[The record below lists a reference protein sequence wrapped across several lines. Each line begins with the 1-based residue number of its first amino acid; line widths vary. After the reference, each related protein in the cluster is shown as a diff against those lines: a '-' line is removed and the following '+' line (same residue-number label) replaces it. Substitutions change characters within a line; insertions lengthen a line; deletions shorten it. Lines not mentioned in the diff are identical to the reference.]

1 MKNNICRKLARVTLS
16 LLIILAMLI
25 SASAALASGTPPSS
39 INPPL
44 NFAAANHSG
53 RSVVCTLSAPDDLR
67 ALINKKAEEQGYS
80 LKILGQVD
88 FKVDNGGWH
97 YTSDW
102 DNPKTF
108 TKYTLNYYNSLTGGT
123 GGYYLGKQEL
133 VFNTMFP
140 DDTNVPVPAAFTSWD
155 WYKSHTMTLRA
166 RFALDFYNGNIV
178 FSDWSD
184 EYVFSASSKMDYK
197 KIMNEN
203 APTILSSKIETRG
216 VNNVP
221 WVVLQLAQHPDATQ
235 MFNAASGN
243 SMWTEIWL
251 RKAGDTDFKKVGEAR
266 FSQENISLD
275 VSAYF
280 KKNSASYDAQA
291 YEVKVRY
298 KIDERAYEQSGV
310 TKQNWLYSPYS
321 NILAYNMPAWSGAS
335 NWAAPELQKASD
347 MGLIPDILKGQD
359 MTKNITREE
368 FAEVSLLMYEKASG
382 ITDTTPVSP
391 NPFIDTTNPQILKAF
406 KLGIVKGVSNTE
418 FKPKSLINREQ
429 VAAMLTR
436 TIKLI
441 APDADYSATGAP
453 AFSDR
458 SDISGWALND
468 CLYIAKIG
476 IIKGTDGKFM
486 PRAVSKAQIAVGY
499 ANTSRE
505 QALAMSVR
513 TVNKINEIK

>member
-1 MKNNICRKLARVTLS
+1 MKNKSFCKFVTVTLT
-16 LLIILAMLI
+16 ILVIFTMLI
-25 SASAALASGTPPSS
+25 PMSTAFAAGTPPSS

-44 NFAAANHSG
+44 NFAAANRMG
-53 RSVVCTLSAPDDLR
+53 IPGFTLSAPDDLR
-67 ALINKKAEEQGYS
+67 ALIDQTNEERGYG

-102 DNPKTF
+102 DNPKTY
-108 TKYTLNYYNSLTGGT
+108 TKYTLNYYNNLTGGT
-123 GGYYLGKQEL
+123 GGIYLGKQEL
-133 VFNTMFP
+133 AFKSMFP
-140 DDTNVPVPAAFTSWD
+140 DDTNVPVNSGFASWD
-155 WYKSHTMTLRA
+155 WYKSHTMTVRA

-184 EYVFSASSKMDYK
+184 EYVFSAGSKMDYK
-197 KIMNEN
+197 KIINEN

-221 WVVLQLAQHPDATQ
+221 WVVLQLAQHPDAAQ

-251 RKAGDTDFKKVGEAR
+251 RKVGDKDFKNVGDAR

-280 KKNSASYDAQA
+280 EKNLTSYDTQA

-310 TKQNWLYSPYS
+310 TNYNLLYSPYS
-321 NILAYNMPAWSGAS
+321 NTMAYNMPAWSGAS
-335 NWAAPELQKASD
+335 NWATTELQKASD

-368 FAEVSLLMYEKASG
+368 FAEVSLLMYGKASG
-382 ITDTTPVSP
+382 ITNTTAVSP
-391 NPFIDTTNPQILKAF
+391 NPFTDTANSQILKAY
-406 KLGIVKGVSNTE
+406 KLGIVKGVSATE
-418 FKPKSLINREQ
+418 FEPKSLINREQ

-436 TIKLI
+436 TIRLI
-441 APDADYSATGAP
+441 APNADYSTTGAP
-453 AFSDR
+453 TFSDR

-468 CLYIAKIG
+468 CLYMGKIG
-476 IIKGTDGKFM
+476 IIKGSDGKFM
-486 PRAVSKAQIAVGY
+486 PKAISDAQKAVGY

-513 TVNKINEIK
+513 TVNKIDEIK

>member
-1 MKNNICRKLARVTLS
+1 MIF
-16 LLIILAMLI
+16 AMLI
-25 SASAALASGTPPSS
+25 PMSTAFAADTPPSS

-44 NFAAANHSG
+44 NFAAANRMG
-53 RSVVCTLSAPDDLR
+53 IPGCTLSAPDDLR
-67 ALINKKAEEQGYS
+67 ALIDQTNEERGYG
-80 LKILGQVD
+80 LLILGQVD

-102 DNPKTF
+102 DDPKTY
-108 TKYTLNYYNSLTGGT
+108 TKYTLNYYNNLTGGT
-123 GGYYLGKQEL
+123 GGCYLGSQEL
-133 VFNTMFP
+133 VFKSMFP
-140 DDTNVPVPAAFTSWD
+140 DDTNVPVYAAFTSWD
-155 WYKSHTMTLRA
+155 WYKSHKMTLRA
-166 RFALDFYNGNIV
+166 RFALNFYNGNIV

-184 EYVFSASSKMDYK
+184 EYVFSAGSKMDYK

-235 MFNAASGN
+235 MLNAASGN

-251 RKAGDTDFKKVGEAR
+251 RKAGDMDFKNVGEAR

-280 KKNSASYDAQA
+280 EKNLANYDAQA

-310 TKQNWLYSPYS
+310 TSQNWLYTPYS
-321 NILAYNMPAWSGAS
+321 NTLAYNMPAWSDAS
-335 NWAAPELQKASD
+335 NWATAELQKASD
-347 MGLIPDILKGQD
+347 MGLIPDILKGMD

-368 FAEVSLLMYEKASG
+368 FAGVALLMYQKASG
-382 ITDTTPVSP
+382 ITDTTPAVP
-391 NPFIDTTNPQILKAF
+391 NPFTDLQNLQVLKAY
-406 KLGIVKGVSNTE
+406 KLGIVKGMSATTFE
-418 FKPKSLINREQ
+418 PKTLINREQ
-429 VAAMLTR
+429 VAAMLVR

-441 APDADYSATGAP
+441 APDADYSTTGAP
-453 AFSDR
+453 TFTDQ

-468 CLYIAKIG
+468 CLYIAKLG
-476 IIKGTDGKFM
+476 IIKGSDGKFM
-486 PRAVSKAQIAVGY
+486 PRAITQAQVAAGY

-513 TVNKINEIK
+513 SVDRMNDINRGKP